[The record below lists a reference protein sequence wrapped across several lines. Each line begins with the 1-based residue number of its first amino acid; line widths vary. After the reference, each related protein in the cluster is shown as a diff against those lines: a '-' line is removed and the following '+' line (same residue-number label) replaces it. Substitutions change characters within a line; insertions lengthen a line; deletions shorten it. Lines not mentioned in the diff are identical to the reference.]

1 MFPLITF
8 FSGVIAGAVGV
19 RLVKNA
25 VASGDRRATVRDGV
39 AGVGASV
46 QAGAGKAQAAVREA
60 TITSLLAI
68 ERTSADLR
76 SRLTVVPADTPA
88 DPAPAPAA
96 EGTGV
101 APDAAVPPS
110 AAPPSA
116 APPSPA
122 AGAA

>member
-25 VASGDRRATVRDGV
+25 VVSRDRRAADRDGV

-46 QAGAGKAQAAVREA
+46 QAGAGKAQTAVREA

-101 APDAAVPPS
+101 APDAA
-110 AAPPSA
+110 APPSA

>member
-8 FSGVIAGAVGV
+8 FTGVIAGAVGV

-25 VASGDRRATVRDGV
+25 VVSRDRTAAVRDGV
-39 AGVGASV
+39 AGVGATV
-46 QAGAGKAQAAVREA
+46 QAGAGKAQTAVREA

-76 SRLTVVPADTPA
+76 SRLIVAPADTPA
-88 DPAPAPAA
+88 DPAQAPA
-96 EGTGV
+96 EDGTV
-101 APDAAVPPS
+101 AAPDAAVPPS